1 MLKQST
7 IAIFAAAVLSLPN
20 AVFAVDA
27 PSYTDGVLTLP
38 HVDIADQ
45 VGKYQDVT
53 FQLTPQGTFELSAI
67 KILGSGN
74 LGPVVGV
81 NAVEVV
87 KTATLPVSV
96 FLRASGSVW
105 GCGYSGPGRVH
116 QRLEGTRFD
125 VGLSAAYTDAVVNG
139 EIACFAEMRDFKMT
153 VPLEVYGLSAGTYSY
168 NVNGISGTFSL
179 ESDNKFSDDCDA
191 ASESG
196 CQ

>member
-1 MLKQST
+1 MHTQST
-7 IAIFAAAVLSLPN
+7 VAIFAAAVLSLPN
-20 AVFAVDA
+20 AAFAVDA

-38 HVDIADQ
+38 HVDTPDQ
-45 VGKYQDVT
+45 VGIYQDAT
-53 FQLTPQGTFELSAI
+53 FQMTPHGTFELSAI

-74 LGPVVGV
+74 LWPVVGV
-81 NAVEVV
+81 SAVEVV

-96 FLRASGSVW
+96 FLRASGSVS
-105 GCGYSGPGRVH
+105 GCGYDGPGRIH

-125 VGLSAAYTDAVVNG
+125 VGISVAYTEAFVNG
-139 EIACFAEMRDFKMT
+139 EIACTANMRDFIMT